1 MSAPPSALQLS
12 LLKPAHLFA
21 GLVMAIGTVDGVRMV
36 RSASIFAVLAAV
48 AMLPSHASASSGGAK
63 SGGVAY
69 GVTLPPPPPV
79 AKQFSVSPHQMRA
92 DRTPQIVVRVDEPR
106 VHKVS
111 LKISFY
117 ALRGNG
123 KTLRIS
129 GGRHM
134 TGRRIALAWPKGVHL
149 HVGRYR
155 VILHAVGPH
164 GLNLRREAH
173 ASGRTTLTVTR
184 IPTPKPV
191 VPPTPTTTTTPVTP
205 PPPPTPGGTFPVQGP
220 HSYGDG
226 FGAPRKGYTHQGQD
240 VLAALGT
247 PVVAPLPG
255 TIDTTGYQAT
265 SAGYYVVENASD
277 GHAFFFAHCAHA
289 SLVVSP
295 GQTVTQGQELCHVG
309 QTGDA
314 TGPHL
319 HFEIWIDGWRIGKDS
334 HPVDPLPQLQAW
346 DH

>member
-1 MSAPPSALQLS
+1 MVSA
-12 LLKPAHLFA
+12 
-21 GLVMAIGTVDGVRMV
+21 MV
-36 RSASIFAVLAAV
+36 RTASTVAVLAALAV
-48 AMLPSHASASSGGAK
+48 VPAHASASGGGVSVGTTHASKPASGGSTSGGA
-63 SGGVAY
+63 AY
-69 GVTLPPPPPV
+69 GVPLLPPPPV
-79 AKQFSVSPHQMRA
+79 AKQFSVNPRQLRA
-92 DRTPQIVVRVDEPR
+92 DHTPTIVVRIDEPR

-123 KTLRIS
+123 KTLQIS
-129 GGRHM
+129 GGRHK
-134 TGRRIALAWPKGVHL
+134 TGRRITLPWPKGVQL
-149 HVGRYR
+149 GAGRYR

-164 GLNLRREAH
+164 NLQLRRDAH

-184 IPTPKPV
+184 VPKPQPV
-191 VPPTPTTTTTPVTP
+191 TTPTTTTPAP
-205 PPPPTPGGTFPVQGP
+205 PPPAPTSGGTFPVQGP
-220 HSYGDG
+220 HSYGDP

-247 PVVAPLPG
+247 PVVAPLAG
-255 TIDTTGYQAT
+255 TIDTTGYQAS

-289 SLVVSP
+289 SLAVGP

-319 HFEIWIDGWRIGKDS
+319 HFELWVDGWRVSSAS
-334 HPVDPLPQLQAW
+334 HPIDPLPQLQAW
-346 DH
+346 DAG